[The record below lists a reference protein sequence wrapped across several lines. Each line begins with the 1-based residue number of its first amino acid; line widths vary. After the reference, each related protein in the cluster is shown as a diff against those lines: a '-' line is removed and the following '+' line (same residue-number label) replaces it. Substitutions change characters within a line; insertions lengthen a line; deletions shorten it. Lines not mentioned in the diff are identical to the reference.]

1 MLSGWR
7 RVDICRSFFSFS
19 FTSRDPVLTC
29 DSMWSMSR
37 DSFSSFCFTSSRTWG
52 LSEVRFCQ
60 TKLELSIQCS
70 RSLVLVNLINS
81 VHHNKC
87 TCIWL
92 DDRCTI
98 YINIEIYDIKVK
110 SQYMYIT
117 LTIFH
122 LFWPHVILKL
132 FKDCFQFRK
141 LFFG

>member
-19 FTSRDPVLTC
+19 FTRRDPVLTC

-70 RSLVLVNLINS
+70 CSLVLINLINS
-81 VHHNKC
+81 VHHDKC

-98 YINIEIYDIKVK
+98 YMNIEISDIKVK
-110 SQYMYIT
+110 IQYMYIT
-117 LTIFH
+117 VTIFH
-122 LFWPHVILKL
+122 LFWPYVILKL
-132 FKDCFQFRK
+132 I
-141 LFFG
+141 

>member
-19 FTSRDPVLTC
+19 FTRRDPVLTC

-70 RSLVLVNLINS
+70 CSLVLINLINS
-81 VHHNKC
+81 VHHDKCTC

-92 DDRCTI
+92 DDSCTI
-98 YINIEIYDIKVK
+98 YMNIEIYDIKVK
-110 SQYMYIT
+110 IQYMYIT
-117 LTIFH
+117 VTIFH

-132 FKDCFQFRK
+132 I
-141 LFFG
+141 